1 MRPLTGLAVVLT
13 LTLTALAAEAQQAGK
28 LPRIGVLFLG
38 SSSTQAVRTEIVVK
52 RSRRQCW
59 GEQTRS

>member
-1 MRPLTGLAVVLT
+1 

-38 SSSTQAVRTEIVVK
+38 SSST
-52 RSRRQCW
+52 
-59 GEQTRS
+59 